1 MKIVAAGI
9 AVLIVAA
16 VGIYIYK
23 TRPKK
28 DKNVD
33 ADSDDLLSE
42 IIDGELTL
50 DAVIAFFKSKSLD
63 IDKHKPFIANSFPDD
78 EWQKKC
84 NCKFPPKKDGYVSIL
99 LGVYNEKADTVEYI
113 KIVYAKSL
121 DKKLLDVFGNDKLV
135 VLR

>member
-9 AVLIVAA
+9 AVLLLTA

-23 TRPKK
+23 TRSQK

-33 ADSDDLLSE
+33 VDSDDLPSE
-42 IIDGELTL
+42 ILDGELTL
-50 DAVIAFFKSKSLD
+50 DAVIAFFKSKSLEQ
-63 IDKHKPFIANSFPDD
+63 DKHKPFIANGFSD

-84 NCKFPPKKDGYVSIL
+84 NCKFPPQKDGYVSIV
-99 LGVYNEKADTVEYI
+99 LGVFNEKTDTLEYA

-121 DKKLLDVFGNDKLV
+121 DKKLLDVLGNDKLI
-135 VLR
+135 VLS